1 MTQILK
7 KKKSTIAHD
16 TYVAFSSVRSRE
28 KEISYCSLYKCAS
41 WVVQML
47 NSSPE
52 MWHNCL
58 GQEERVDSTGAA
70 QGIEGGRA

>member
-1 MTQILK
+1 MI
-7 KKKSTIAHD
+7 H
-16 TYVAFSSVRSRE
+16 VVFRSVRSRE
-28 KEISYCSLYKCAS
+28 KEISYRSLFKCAS
-41 WVVQML
+41 WVMQML

-70 QGIEGGRA
+70 EGIEGGRA